1 MKNLLNFARYY
12 QYTDYTTLPLCEV
25 DSTILCQM
33 SYYEFQGSGMER
45 DAIGGTLREYYCET
59 EKLYPDGCY
68 TIHNDRQLV
77 ALCKEGGRHGNI
89 RGGFYVASTDLSAQ
103 KQFSAITFELEPGLY
118 YIAFRGTDNSVIGWK
133 EDLNLS
139 FQDSIPSQDDALSYT
154 IRVMT
159 NLPGTFYLGGHSKGG
174 NLAIYTAA
182 MLPGFLQDRCAGV
195 FNHDGPG
202 FLPAF
207 YETEGYR
214 RIREKIRK
222 TVPESSFIGL
232 LLEEDD
238 MFDVVKS
245 NQVSFFQHDM
255 YSWEVDDTSFVRK
268 EKGLDFIARSS
279 ASAFQKWLNTLEY
292 EKREQMIDQIFNLVS
307 DAGIEIVQ
315 DFTKDKGKRIGA
327 VRDNYSE
334 LAPKERESLR
344 EGVRRLFS
352 ISAEEISA
360 MAKKESKAFLS
371 DLCEKM
377 KERKKNQEKEIT
389 LWRQM
394 DELTKK
400 NTAVAFSGGVDSSLL
415 LTVAAKAARRNQ
427 TKVIALMAETELHPR
442 EECRFAAEQARDLGV
457 EFIAVPCDVW
467 HEAGIEENPKD
478 RCYRCKRYLLAK
490 LKEVGE
496 SLGAVI
502 FLEGSN
508 ADDLLEYR
516 PGRRAVKELGF
527 VSPLEYAGITKPMVR
542 ELADRYGI
550 KAYNRPSTPCLATR
564 FPYGTRLTPDKVNRV
579 EQGEQY
585 LKDLGCYNVRVRVH
599 DGMSR
604 IEVDTNDFSIISDHR
619 KEIVERFKSLGF
631 TRVALDLEG
640 FASGSM
646 DETV

>member
-1 MKNLLNFARYY
+1 MKNMLNFARYY
-12 QYTDYTTLPLCEV
+12 QYTDYSTLPLCEV
-25 DSTILCQM
+25 DSAILCQM

-45 DAIGGTLREYYCET
+45 DAIGPALKEYYSET
-59 EKLYPDGCY
+59 DHLYPDGCY

-77 ALCKEGGRHGNI
+77 AICKEGGRYGNI
-89 RGGFYVASTDLSAQ
+89 RGGFYVVSTDKMAQ
-103 KQFSAITFELEPGLY
+103 KQFSAITFELEPGVY

-139 FQDSIPSQDDALSYT
+139 FQDSIPSQEDALSYT
-154 IRVMT
+154 MRVMT
-159 NLPGTFYLGGHSKGG
+159 LLPGTFYLGGHSKGG
-174 NLAIYTAA
+174 NLAVYTAA
-182 MLPGFLQDRCAGV
+182 MLPPFLQSRCINV

-207 YETEGYR
+207 YETEGYG
-214 RIREKIRK
+214 RIRDKIKK

-238 MFDVVKS
+238 RFDVVKS

-255 YSWEVDDTSFVRK
+255 YSWEVEDCSFVRK

-279 ASAFQKWLNTLEY
+279 AQAFRKWLNTLEY
-292 EKREQMIDQIFNLVS
+292 DKREQMIDQIFNLVS

-315 DFTKDKGKRIGA
+315 DFTKDKGKKIGA

-360 MAKKESKAFLS
+360 MAKKEGKAFLS
-371 DLCEKM
+371 DLREKM
-377 KERKKNQEKEIT
+377 KERKKNQEKEIV
-389 LWRQM
+389 LWKQM

-400 NTAVAFSGGVDSSLL
+400 NTAVAYSGGVDSSLL
-415 LTVAAKAARRNQ
+415 LTIAAKAGRRNQ
-427 TKVIALMAETELHPR
+427 TKVFALMAETQLHPR
-442 EECRFAAEQARDLGV
+442 EECRFAAQQAGELGV
-457 EFIAVPCDVW
+457 EFISVPCDVW
-467 HEAGIEENPKD
+467 NEAGIEENPKD
-478 RCYRCKRYLLAK
+478 RCYRCKHYLLEK
-490 LKEVGE
+490 LKEVGT

-527 VSPLEYAGITKPMVR
+527 VSPLEHAGITKAMVR
-542 ELADRYGI
+542 EMADRYGI
-550 KAYNRPSTPCLATR
+550 KAYNRPSVPCLATR
-564 FPYGTRLTPDKVNRV
+564 FPYGTKLTPEKIDRV
-579 EQGEQY
+579 EQCEQY
-585 LKDLGCYNVRVRVH
+585 LKELGCYNVRVRVH
-599 DGMSR
+599 DSLAR
-604 IEVDTNDFSIISDHR
+604 IEVDADDFSIVLEHR
-619 KEIVERFKSLGF
+619 EEITERFRTLGF
-631 TRVALDLEG
+631 TYVTLDLEG
-640 FASGSM
+640 FVSGSM
-646 DETV
+646 DDTV